1 MREPPKIAEEDLRA
15 CVQDQYELV
24 LVTLAFLS
32 LGHDYDAGV
41 YRAVNERGTA
51 YLLKVTSRP
60 LYEPRC
66 QVPPL
71 SARSG
76 DHLRRGSPSY
86 QEWGVVD
93 NACGMDRDRLPLDL
107 WG

>member
-15 CVQDQYELV
+15 SVQDQYELV

-66 QVPPL
+66 QVPRYLLDQGITSVVAPL
-71 SARSG
+71 VGRCG
-76 DHLRRGSPSY
+76 QRLRNGP
-86 QEWGVVD
+86 
-93 NACGMDRDRLPLDL
+93 
-107 WG
+107 